1 MRINAEVCFLNPV
14 ELCNNNSHGL
24 SSMPIR
30 LLIADDERLFR
41 QSLKILLETGT
52 DIKVVAEAA
61 NGQEAVVLARNT
73 EPDLA
78 ILDVDMPRM
87 DGIKAIRLIRAIS
100 PRTRMLMLSVHHEDD
115 KIRAAIRAGAIG
127 YVLKDSDRDE
137 FINIIRQTCAGKTQV
152 SPYLAHLSLSGSEL
166 SSPTALPPQPTSA
179 ARLGLTE
186 LEVKILR
193 LMTEGLSNE
202 DISALTGI
210 AQETVKGHLKTI
222 FRKLD
227 VKNRTEAAVLAVRE
241 GIDLAPNGAAK
252 RHSRLGD

>member
-1 MRINAEVCFLNPV
+1 
-14 ELCNNNSHGL
+14 
-24 SSMPIR
+24 MPIR

-52 DIKVVAEAA
+52 DIQVVAEAA
-61 NGQEAVVLARNT
+61 NGQEAVALARDT

-115 KIRAAIRAGAIG
+115 KIRSAIRAGAVG
-127 YVLKDSDRDE
+127 YVLKDADRDE
-137 FINIIRQTCAGKTQV
+137 FIDIIRQTYAGKAQV
-152 SPYLAHLSLSGSEL
+152 SPYLAQLSLQGFEPF
-166 SSPTALPPQPTSA
+166 SPTDKPSHATTSA
-179 ARLGLTE
+179 IRLGLTD

-202 DISALTGI
+202 EISDLTGI
-210 AQETVKGHLKTI
+210 AQETVKGHLKTL

-241 GIDLAPNGAAK
+241 GIDLAPNGADK
-252 RHSRLGD
+252 DSSKLGD